1 MALLLE
7 ATGKWTITVTIITV
21 LVSETLLR
29 MPEQAT
35 LWSAAT
41 MAMRSGPT
49 TSTDSTKLPMGTSAR
64 LLITMTKQAQPMVW
78 AQLIGTQLTKLFTT
92 TTGPTT
98 KPSAS
103 SAKAKTTTTG
113 SLQAMKST
121 CSSLTLRTVST
132 LTTPLLLSL
141 APLKSLSAA

>member
-7 ATGKWTITVTIITV
+7 ATGKWTITVPIITV
-21 LVSETLLR
+21 LVLETLLR

-41 MAMRSGPT
+41 IVIEFIPT
-49 TSTDSTKLPMGTSAR
+49 TSTDSTKYRMGTSAR
-64 LLITMTKQAQPMVW
+64 LSITITKQTRPLVW
-78 AQLIGTQLTKLFTT
+78 AQLIGTQLTKLSTT

-103 SAKAKTTTTG
+103 SAKVKTTTRG

-132 LTTPLLLSL
+132 LTTPLLSSQ

>member
-7 ATGKWTITVTIITV
+7 ATGKWTNTVPIITV
-21 LVSETLLR
+21 LVLETLLR

-64 LLITMTKQAQPMVW
+64 LLITMMKQAQPMVW
-78 AQLIGTQLTKLFTT
+78 AQLIGTQLTKLSTT

-103 SAKAKTTTTG
+103 SARKRMTTRDG
-113 SLQAMKST
+113 QLVI
-121 CSSLTLRTVST
+121 R
-132 LTTPLLLSL
+132 
-141 APLKSLSAA
+141 